1 MAREVNTALT
11 ACARSLLWICVAA
24 ICMLT
29 FVWPFAVS
37 PDPAQP
43 AFKIAAIAVL
53 LLFFLSMLVLLAGRL
68 GLLAGR
74 LVSRR

>member
-1 MAREVNTALT
+1 VNTVLIG
-11 ACARSLLWICVAA
+11 CARGVFWICVVA
-24 ICMLT
+24 ICLLT

-53 LLFFLSMLVLLAGRL
+53 LLFFASMLVLLAE
-68 GLLAGR
+68 R
-74 LVSRR
+74 LVSKS